1 MELFHENGEPLL
13 LAAGTSPLIENKMCF
28 TIVTNTHHY
37 SFFEKFLLVLI
48 LDGEIYSL
56 VPHELPLNVLYIIKH
71 FQFAHQPFETS
82 MNAIQ
87 EYPKRDKE
95 RLLKEKQR
103 LEEEK
108 VHIANE
114 RDKLNRERRELLMIK
129 NRIAALL

>member
-13 LAAGTSPLIENKMCF
+13 IAAGTTTSMENKKCF
-28 TIVTNTHHY
+28 TIFTNTHHY
-37 SFFEKFLLVLI
+37 SFFEKFLLILI

-82 MNAIQ
+82 MNAIH
-87 EYPKRDKE
+87 EYPRDKE
-95 RLLKEKQR
+95 LLLKEKQR
-103 LEEEK
+103 LEEERI
-108 VHIANE
+108 HIANE